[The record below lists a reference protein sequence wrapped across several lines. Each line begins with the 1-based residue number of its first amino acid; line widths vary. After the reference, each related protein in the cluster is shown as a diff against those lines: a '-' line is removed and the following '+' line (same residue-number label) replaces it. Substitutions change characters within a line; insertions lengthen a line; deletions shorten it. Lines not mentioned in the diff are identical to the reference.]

1 MEGTGAGGKQSAQ
14 SLVSER
20 IGVAVRAVQPKF
32 VGAGLDSITHRAR
45 LSQTLSLLHSLPLWH
60 ALWSSSL
67 SCALSAMPVTRF
79 PSHSP
84 HYHLSLALS
93 SLSPLP
99 RNLATLGLTSPS
111 RSPPLIC
118 AEGENTLGL
127 TQIDLEKFLRMAD
140 EQSAAEKVTRR
151 SPISHPTLCHSKL
164 LWLPITA
171 ADDAGVR

>member
-1 MEGTGAGGKQSAQ
+1 MQFSPNSLVQVSTQ
-14 SLVSER
+14 SLTE
-20 IGVAVRAVQPKF
+20 P
-32 VGAGLDSITHRAR
+32 DSAR
-45 LSQTLSLLHSLPLWH
+45 LCLFFIVCLSGMPSGHPRYHARSVPCLSRAFPRTLLTITS
-60 ALWSSSL
+60 
-67 SCALSAMPVTRF
+67 
-79 PSHSP
+79 PSRSP
-84 HYHLSLALS
+84 HYHLSLAISPPLV
-93 SLSPLP
+93 SPLP
-99 RNLATLGLTSPS
+99 HDHHPWSHLSLTITTLGLTSPS